1 MIIKSQTI
9 NFFIHIINY
18 LTSLNF
24 IILADR
30 SIQMFKLYTIEGKI
44 EIPPFLFGQAK
55 EVSARIILSE
65 DYEGIITRD
74 YGFVIAVVDVL
85 DVGKGIIIPGN
96 ANTFHEV
103 EFTILTFKPTVSE
116 VVEGTV
122 VEIVDFGSFVRL
134 GPLDGLVHVSQIC
147 DDYISYEQVGNRF
160 IGKET
165 GKILEVNDEVRAKI
179 IAVSLGTGR
188 SGKLGLTMRQ
198 KFLGKA
204 EWIENDLEDIYIEEE
219 EKQID
224 PNKVEDNTE

>member
-1 MIIKSQTI
+1 
-9 NFFIHIINY
+9 
-18 LTSLNF
+18 
-24 IILADR
+24 
-30 SIQMFKLYTIEGKI
+30 MFKLFTLEGKI
-44 EIPPFLFGQAK
+44 EIPPFLFDQEK
-55 EVSARIILSE
+55 NVSARIILSE

-74 YGFVIAVVDVL
+74 YGFIIAVVDVL

-122 VEIVDFGSFVRL
+122 VEIVDFGSFIRL

-165 GKILEVNDEVRAKI
+165 GKILEVNDQVRAKI

-198 KFLGKA
+198 RYLGKEDWIQTDIEDDYA
-204 EWIENDLEDIYIEEE
+204 EKQGAQTDVKEEE
-219 EKQID
+219 GT
-224 PNKVEDNTE
+224 VE

>member
-1 MIIKSQTI
+1 
-9 NFFIHIINY
+9 
-18 LTSLNF
+18 
-24 IILADR
+24 
-30 SIQMFKLYTIEGKI
+30 MFKLFTIEGKI
-44 EIPPFLFGQAK
+44 EIPPFLFDQEK
-55 EVSARIILSE
+55 TVSARIILSE

-74 YGFVIAVVDVL
+74 YGFIIAVVDVL
-85 DVGKGIIIPGN
+85 NVGKGIIIPGN

-122 VEIVDFGSFVRL
+122 VEIVDFGSFIRL

-165 GKILEVNDEVRAKI
+165 GKILEVNDQVRAKI

-198 KFLGKA
+198 KFLGKD
-204 EWIENDLEDIYIEEE
+204 EWIQNDLEDDIA
-219 EKQID
+219 EKQAVPEATSD
-224 PNKVEDNTE
+224 EEGNSD

>member
-1 MIIKSQTI
+1 
-9 NFFIHIINY
+9 
-18 LTSLNF
+18 
-24 IILADR
+24 
-30 SIQMFKLYTIEGKI
+30 MFKLYTIEGKI
-44 EIPPFLFGQAK
+44 EIPPFLFGQEK
-55 EVSARIILSE
+55 DVSARIILSE

-74 YGFVIAVVDVL
+74 YGFIIAVVDVL
-85 DVGKGIIIPGN
+85 NVGKGIIIPGN

-103 EFTILTFKPTVSE
+103 IFTILAFKPTVSE

-122 VEIVDFGSFVRL
+122 VEIVDFGSFIRL

-165 GKILEVNDEVRAKI
+165 GKILEVNDQVRAKI

-198 KFLGKA
+198 KFLGKE
-204 EWIENDLEDIYIEEE
+204 EWIENDIEDAFA
-219 EKQID
+219 EKEAK
-224 PNKVEDNTE
+224 PAESSEVEDNTE

>member
-1 MIIKSQTI
+1 
-9 NFFIHIINY
+9 
-18 LTSLNF
+18 
-24 IILADR
+24 
-30 SIQMFKLYTIEGKI
+30 MFKLYTLTAKC
-44 EIPPFLFGQAK
+44 EIPPFLFDQPK

-74 YGFVIAVVDVL
+74 YGFIIAIVEVI
-85 DVGKGIIIPGN
+85 DVGPGIIIPGN

-103 EFTILTFKPTVSE
+103 EFSILSFKPMISE
-116 VVEGTV
+116 VVEGEV
-122 VEIVDFGSFVRL
+122 VEIVDFGSFIRL

-165 GKILEVNDEVRAKI
+165 GKILEVNDQVRAKI

-198 KFLGKA
+198 KFLGKPD
-204 EWIENDLEDIYIEEE
+204 WIEADIEDEFSENETETEEE
-219 EKQID
+219 E
-224 PNKVEDNTE
+224 